1 VHDQRPPASG
11 KPEMSLQSSRSAAL
25 PYSISQNGRPL
36 SRAQINLIWM
46 PRQLSDDKGLAE
58 QNGGSARVLLDLPAS
73 LSVIPG

>member
-1 VHDQRPPASG
+1 
-11 KPEMSLQSSRSAAL
+11 MSSQSSRPAAL

-58 QNGGSARVLLDLPAS
+58 HTGGNVRDHRSQRM
-73 LSVIPG
+73 